1 MNKRAYKYKLDFYYK
16 SLALYLITL
25 IIYILIKGKFFQARF
40 EVVVKDP
47 IIYIISIFIFFYLI
61 LLVLNALRGREIIF
75 ETDSIIFKNRFG
87 QKVINL
93 NEIIQIRFSREKKRM
108 REERSDSRIIK
119 LKLNHR
125 RRMIRVKLSDFND
138 EKELMNEFKNISKN
152 LTQK

>member
-25 IIYILIKGKFFQARF
+25 VIYILIKGKFFQARF

-108 REERSDSRIIK
+108 REESI
-119 LKLNHR
+119 L
-125 RRMIRVKLSDFND
+125 
-138 EKELMNEFKNISKN
+138 
-152 LTQK
+152 

>member
-25 IIYILIKGKFFQARF
+25 VIYILIKGKFFQARF

>member
-25 IIYILIKGKFFQARF
+25 VIYILIKGKFFLARF